1 MAKKAKKSN
10 KKGEKEKKEPI
21 LRPVTPPIDEA
32 SKKFYLKQIKD
43 LEEKISRYQERCDEL
58 KIKADRHE
66 QAYDQIEKDKREIVS
81 FLKKTLEQRQ
91 DEIADLQERMTALQQ
106 AKDQEKETFETQ
118 ITQLKREFQE
128 MRDQLTGENIFL
140 SGKLAAL
147 EEFKTKKEEMEKHLE
162 DLENQ
167 LLEQEENHKQILYN
181 LERKAVVD
189 KDRLKKEM
197 ILRVN
202 EVAAEFRKVSNKQM
216 SETTKRNIRENLSLN
231 MQLGKMS
238 EKTRDL
244 IQENDTLKET
254 EKELKIQIQILEA
267 TQKDIAKKNNG
278 NLKVLKMITSKAR
291 EQEIVIDELETR
303 EGNLSQLKE
312 ENDKTRNEFNQLQH
326 KFEKISLELKT
337 TQEKLN
343 ETKSQRDIALQT
355 EENIRT
361 ILAAT
366 AHTLKQTISSQPSQE
381 SEILN
386 NRATMIERM
395 LQILQNASIA
405 ENGPIPS
412 DFLTEKQKTLMAV
425 LTTKPKPE
433 ETNTSKLETDKKKV
447 SHYQLGDL
455 GLVPRPQLDMKSL
468 TKNTN
473 LTRIYDITKM
483 KEKHKIRLNDLS
495 NISNKNNV
503 ILPPI
508 SPDTTAT

>member
-244 IQENDTLKET
+244 IQ
-254 EKELKIQIQILEA
+254 
-267 TQKDIAKKNNG
+267 
-278 NLKVLKMITSKAR
+278 
-291 EQEIVIDELETR
+291 VI
-303 EGNLSQLKE
+303 
-312 ENDKTRNEFNQLQH
+312 
-326 KFEKISLELKT
+326 
-337 TQEKLN
+337 
-343 ETKSQRDIALQT
+343 
-355 EENIRT
+355 
-361 ILAAT
+361 
-366 AHTLKQTISSQPSQE
+366 
-381 SEILN
+381 
-386 NRATMIERM
+386 
-395 LQILQNASIA
+395 
-405 ENGPIPS
+405 
-412 DFLTEKQKTLMAV
+412 
-425 LTTKPKPE
+425 
-433 ETNTSKLETDKKKV
+433 
-447 SHYQLGDL
+447 
-455 GLVPRPQLDMKSL
+455 
-468 TKNTN
+468 
-473 LTRIYDITKM
+473 
-483 KEKHKIRLNDLS
+483 
-495 NISNKNNV
+495 
-503 ILPPI
+503 
-508 SPDTTAT
+508 

>member
-1 MAKKAKKSN
+1 MAKKGKKSN
-10 KKGEKEKKEPI
+10 KKNDKEKKEPI
-21 LRPVTPPIDEA
+21 LRPDTPPVDEA
-32 SKKFYLKQIKD
+32 SKSFYLKQIAD
-43 LEEKISRYQERCDEL
+43 LEDKISRYQERCDEL
-58 KIKADRHE
+58 KIQANRHE
-66 QAYDQIEKDKREIVS
+66 QTYGQIEKDKREIVS

-91 DEIADLQERMTALQQ
+91 DEIADLQERLTALQQ

-167 LLEQEENHKQILYN
+167 LLEQEKKHKQILYD

-291 EQEIVIDELETR
+291 EQEIIIDELEAR
-303 EGNLSQLKE
+303 EGNLAQLKE
-312 ENDKTRNEFNQLQH
+312 EHEKKIHEFHQLQN
-326 KFEKISLELKT
+326 KFEKKLLELKSME
-337 TQEKLN
+337 EKLN
-343 ETKSQRDIALQT
+343 DVKIQKDVAIKN
-355 EENIRT
+355 EESIRK
-361 ILAAT
+361 ILGAT
-366 AHTLKQTISSQPSQE
+366 AYTLKKTISCQPSEE
-381 SEILN
+381 SELLS
-386 NRATMIERM
+386 NRTTMVERM
-395 LQILQNASIA
+395 LQILQNAAIA
-405 ENGPIPS
+405 EIGPIPS

-425 LTTKPKPE
+425 LTTKSKTE
-433 ETNTSKLETDKKKV
+433 ESNTSKLESDIKKN

-455 GLVPRPQLDMKSL
+455 GLVPRPQLDLNSVVKSPNL
-468 TKNTN
+468 TKV
-473 LTRIYDITKM
+473 YDLARVNQKN
-483 KEKHKIRLNDLS
+483 KIRLNDLPS
-495 NISNKNNV
+495 TNTKNSGV
-503 ILPPI
+503 LPPI
-508 SPDTTAT
+508 SCETTAT